1 MQGRAGEDRVLFVDD
16 DANLLAG
23 LARTLRKKV
32 AAVTALGP
40 EAGLRAVAENGPF
53 AVVVADMHMPGM
65 DGLRMLA
72 KVKEMAPA
80 TVRILFTGDADL
92 EAANAAV
99 ARGEIA
105 GFLSKPCPPDR
116 LLPALLSAIDRHH
129 AVAAGRERGGSE

>member
-1 MQGRAGEDRVLFVDD
+1 VQGSGGEDRVLFVDD

-23 LARTLRKKV
+23 VARILRKKI

-40 EAGLRAVAENGPF
+40 EAGLRAISDDGPF

-65 DGLRMLA
+65 DGLLMLA
-72 KVKEMAPA
+72 KVKELAPA

-92 EAANAAV
+92 EAANAA
-99 ARGEIA
+99 ATRGDIS

-116 LLPALLSAIDRHH
+116 LLPALLSAIDQHH
-129 AVAAGRERGGSE
+129 AVAAGRAGGGRE

>member
-1 MQGRAGEDRVLFVDD
+1 VQGSGGEDRVLFVDD

-23 LARTLRKKV
+23 VARTLRKKI

-40 EAGLRAVAENGPF
+40 EAGLRAIAEDGPF

-65 DGLRMLA
+65 DGLCLLA
-72 KVKEMAPA
+72 QAKALAPA

-99 ARGEIA
+99 ARGEIF
-105 GFLSKPCPPDR
+105 GFLTKPCPPDR
-116 LLPALLSAIDRHH
+116 LLPALRSAIDRHH
-129 AVAAGRERGGSE
+129 AMSGRRE